1 MRENDMIVTNEFISK
16 MIVLTFASDR
26 EKNYNDEKD
35 GIRYETRHYSVEP

>member
-26 EKNYNDEKD
+26 EKKL
-35 GIRYETRHYSVEP
+35 